1 MLLRFISLH
10 SLAAIFFVVAP
21 STSHL
26 NPASG
31 GSMQTNAQATAI
43 HRFYEECLN
52 QNHLDVLP
60 ELVTPNVINHS
71 STGDQTGVAALEQTI
86 HHVRTLFP
94 EPHFTVDDVIS
105 DGNKAA
111 ARWTLVA
118 AHTAPIAGVAPT
130 GKQLTEQAVVFYRFE
145 NGKIAEIW
153 AQMDQL
159 GILRQVGV
167 VIPGMPAPQRSND
180 H

>member
-1 MLLRFISLH
+1 MLPRLVSLH
-10 SLAAIFFVVAP
+10 SLAAIVFMAASP
-21 STSHL
+21 TLYS
-26 NPASG
+26 NPAPG
-31 GSMQTNAQATAI
+31 GSMQANAQATTI

-52 QNHLDVLP
+52 QNRLDVLP

-71 STGDQTGVAALEQTI
+71 PTGDQTGLSALEQTI

-94 EPHFTVDDVIS
+94 EPHFTVDDIVS
-105 DGNKAA
+105 NGDKAA

-118 AHTAPIAGVAPT
+118 AHTAPIAGVPPT

-159 GILRQVGV
+159 GILRQIGV
-167 VIPGMPAPQRSND
+167 EIPGMPAPPRPNA